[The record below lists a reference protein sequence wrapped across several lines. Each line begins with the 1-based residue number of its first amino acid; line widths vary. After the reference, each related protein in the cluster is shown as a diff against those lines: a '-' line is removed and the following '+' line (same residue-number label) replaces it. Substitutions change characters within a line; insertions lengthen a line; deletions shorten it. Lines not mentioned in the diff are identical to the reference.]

1 MPFALS
7 SLPLQNTTHRH
18 YPLVSSHH
26 TPSARHTAARGSHFS
41 LHTQPLLSLRQ
52 SLQVR
57 LNFKPYKT
65 SIYHS

>member
-26 TPSARHTAARGSHFS
+26 TPSHSRSREPLQPPHAAPSI
-41 LHTQPLLSLRQ
+41 TQTIS
-52 SLQVR
+52 SADGV
-57 LNFKPYKT
+57 
-65 SIYHS
+65 SV